1 MPQPLHFQQVYENVA
16 LDYFGRMGGA
26 GTWMVPDYSDWHPAA
41 LTILIGLK
49 HFKAIKD
56 IEFETAKIVLPSE
69 LFEKCD
75 GLAERI
81 LIGFKK
87 VDEQLRTP
95 DRPFSFDE
103 NDLMRYLREQ
113 ADPNNRSTRH
123 HEARA
128 KHYGNIVTNLER
140 ISSVVKEL
148 PPIEDH
154 VRGFIFQHKAF

>member
-1 MPQPLHFQQVYENVA
+1 MPQPLHFQQVYETIS

-26 GTWMVPDYSDWHPAA
+26 GTWMVPDYNDWHPAA

-49 HFKAIKD
+49 HFKALTD
-56 IEFETAKIVLPSE
+56 IEFETAKIVLPSQ

-75 GLAERI
+75 QLADRVSVAFE
-81 LIGFKK
+81 K
-87 VDEQLRTP
+87 VEEQLGTP
-95 DRPFSFDE
+95 ERQPTFYE

-123 HEARA
+123 PEARA
-128 KHYGNIVTNLER
+128 KHYGNIVSNLER

>member
-1 MPQPLHFQQVYENVA
+1 MPQPLHFQHVYETIA

-75 GLAERI
+75 RLAERI
-81 LIGFKK
+81 LVGFKK
-87 VDEQLRTP
+87 VEEQLGTP
-95 DRPFSFDE
+95 EGQPSFDE
-103 NDLMRYLREQ
+103 NDLMHYLREQ
-113 ADPNNRSTRH
+113 TNPSEQSTRH
-123 HEARA
+123 AEDRAR
-128 KHYGNIVTNLER
+128 HYGEILSNLER
-140 ISSVVKEL
+140 ISSVVREL
-148 PPIEDH
+148 PPLEEH
-154 VRGFIFQHKAF
+154 LRGFIFQHKAF